1 MKKKIII
8 YFLMA
13 VTIQSLVSCKKSFLE
28 TTPAGEFLQ
37 SNYYQNA
44 AQVFTGVVAA
54 YNPLG
59 WQYVNSYSDEYVD
72 KQIVANTLS
81 DECYAGGGGATDVP
95 GLQACNNYS
104 LSGALGPQGVLF
116 DRNFTGIYRANL
128 MLQILNGSSIQG
140 LSTAN
145 KNRYIAEMKWL
156 RAYYYFDLVTLFKN
170 VPLTTTPIP
179 LSQAFSIT
187 QAKPADVYAQIEKDL
202 NEAIPALPAIL
213 QSSDYGRV
221 TSGAAMALL
230 GKVILFQNNT
240 SRMQEAANWFDKV
253 NSSGIYQLQSN
264 FVSIF
269 DPANKFN
276 SESIFEIT
284 HSFNVGNDW
293 SNLQGVTGNIYVQMV
308 GPRTYTGSTYYS
320 AGWSF
325 NPIIPAFQQFMKNDP
340 RYPYTILNI
349 DSLTKANGTSYL
361 PGYQNT
367 GFFIAKY
374 VPLAQYASTTGNQA
388 LNFTND
394 YIEIRLADTYLMEAE
409 AIVRSGGSVAT
420 AQNYLDQVRARVG
433 LPSIPAT
440 LANIY
445 TERELELATEGH
457 RWFDLVRTGQAPTV
471 LAFKGFKAGTNEILP
486 IPLDELNNTKL
497 VQNPGYN

>member
-1 MKKKIII
+1 
-8 YFLMA
+8 
-13 VTIQSLVSCKKSFLE
+13 
-28 TTPAGEFLQ
+28 
-37 SNYYQNA
+37 
-44 AQVFTGVVAA
+44 
-54 YNPLG
+54 
-59 WQYVNSYSDEYVD
+59 
-72 KQIVANTLS
+72 
-81 DECYAGGGGATDVP
+81 
-95 GLQACNNYS
+95 
-104 LSGALGPQGVLF
+104 
-116 DRNFTGIYRANL
+116 
-128 MLQILNGSSIQG
+128 MLQVLNGSSIPG
-140 LSTAN
+140 LTTAN

-156 RAYYYFDLVTLFKN
+156 RAYYYFDLVTLFRN

-179 LSQAFSIT
+179 IAQAFSIT
-187 QAKPADVYAQIEKDL
+187 QAKPADVYSQIEKDL

-264 FVSIF
+264 FASIF

-340 RYPYTILNI
+340 RYPFTILNI
-349 DSLTKANGTSYL
+349 DSLTKVNGTSYL

-374 VPLAQYASTTGNQA
+374 VPLVQYASTTGNQA
-388 LNFTND
+388 LNFIND

-409 AIVRSGGSVAT
+409 AIVRGGGSQST
-420 AQNYLDQVRARVG
+420 AQYYLDQVRARVG
-433 LPSIPAT
+433 LPSVPAT
-440 LANIY
+440 LSNIY

-471 LAFKGFKAGTNEILP
+471 LAFKGFTANKNEILP

>member
-1 MKKKIII
+1 
-8 YFLMA
+8 MA
-13 VTIQSLVSCKKSFLE
+13 VIIQSLVSCKKSFLE

-37 SNYYQNA
+37 SNYYQTSD
-44 AQVFTGVVAA
+44 QVFTGVIAA

-59 WQYVNSYSDEYVD
+59 WQYVNSYTDEYVD
-72 KQIVANTLS
+72 KQIVANTLG

-95 GLQACNNYS
+95 GLQACNTYS
-104 LSGALGPQGVLF
+104 LSSALGPQGVLF
-116 DRNFTGIYRANL
+116 DRNYTGIYRANL
-128 MLQILNGSSIQG
+128 MLQVLNGSLIPG
-140 LSTAN
+140 LTTAN

-179 LSQAFSIT
+179 IAEAFSIT
-187 QAKPADVYAQIEKDL
+187 QSKPADVYSQIEKDL
-202 NEAIPALPAIL
+202 NEAIPALPAII

-264 FVSIF
+264 FASIF

-340 RYPYTILNI
+340 RYPFTILNI

-409 AIVRSGGSVAT
+409 AIVRGGGNVAT

-445 TERELELATEGH
+445 AERELELATEGH
-457 RWFDLVRTGQAPTV
+457 RWFDLVRTGQAPSV
-471 LAFKGFKAGTNEILP
+471 LAFKGFKAGINEILP

>member
-1 MKKKIII
+1 MKNKIII

-13 VTIQSLVSCKKSFLE
+13 VSIQSLISCQKSFIE
-28 TTPAGEFLQ
+28 TTPVGEFLQ
-37 SNYYQNA
+37 SNYYQTPT
-44 AQVFTGVVAA
+44 QVYAGIVAA

-59 WQYVNSYSDEYVD
+59 WQYYNSYSDEYVD
-72 KQIVANTLS
+72 KQIVANTLG
-81 DECYAGGGGATDVP
+81 DECFAGGGGATDVP
-95 GLQACNNYS
+95 GLQACNKYS
-104 LSGALGPQGVLF
+104 LSGAVGPQGTLF
-116 DRNFTGIYRANL
+116 NRNYTGIYRTNL
-128 MLQILNGSSIQG
+128 MLQVLSGPSIPG
-140 LSTAN
+140 LSTAL
-145 KNRYIAEMKWL
+145 KNRYIAEMKCL

-170 VPLTTTPIP
+170 VPLTLTPIP
-179 LSQAFSIT
+179 LDQAFSLT
-187 QAKPADVYAQIEKDL
+187 QSKPATIYAQIEKDL
-202 NEAIPALPAIL
+202 NDAILALPAIL

-221 TSGAAMALL
+221 TQGAAMAIL
-230 GKVILFQNNT
+230 GKAILFQNNT
-240 SRMQEAANWFDKV
+240 SRMQEAANWFEKV
-253 NSSGIYQLQSN
+253 NSSGIYQLQAN
-264 FVSIF
+264 FASIF

-276 SESIFEIT
+276 SESVFEVT

-293 SNLQGVTGNIYVQMV
+293 SNLQGVTGNMYVEMV

-325 NPIIPAFQQFMKNDP
+325 NPITPSFQQFMHNDP
-340 RYPYTILNI
+340 RYQYTVLDI
-349 DSLTKANGTSYL
+349 DSLTKANGTSYI

-374 VPLAQYASTTGNQA
+374 APLAQYASTTGNQA

-409 AIVRSGGSVAT
+409 AIVRGGGNLAT
-420 AQNYLDQVRARVG
+420 AQSYLDQVRARVG

-471 LAFKGFKAGTNEILP
+471 LGFKGFTANKNEILP